1 MGSHR
6 TLLPGLMIAWLLL
19 LLVPMSAA
27 ATPACEEAEQLLI
40 SLEREQQQLADDHA
54 QLQAIFDGQVPSR
67 EQFTALIG
75 QPLDRPLINLPA
87 TPRIRSLEIPE
98 CPTLKSDLQ
107 ALVRQLGKQDQVL
120 LTLRHRITDR
130 NLTQRRVMLEL
141 TELNHSLDNLLSD
154 EALDPI
160 IRQDALL
167 LQSTLTRIW
176 TLVPSLDEDVANQ
189 NRNLLDQLWYN
200 TPILQAPTPI
210 TPEFRTLVKARL
222 DIQRQVRTLRGDMW
236 QRRQLARQIA
246 DSGGLTSVPALLLRE
261 ARRIGQRALDTLVL
275 VRYDLNAPI
284 RGSGYLPLV
293 QNLLALVL
301 GIAGFVLLV
310 KLARRTRHWA
320 LSLHERVI
328 RLSGERRWV
337 RNASRLISGVAPMLP
352 WFLLW
357 LILDQLNLS
366 LNTPSTKV
374 LFWLLPF
381 AHLYVIYGLLCL
393 LGEWLVGRV
402 AQSAGTYLS
411 GDQAQQVLEHSRAV
425 ARWLMIPWLPLLV
438 IWESLGPSLLY
449 YLMQAVLLV
458 CLYLALS
465 RLLNLRSKDYLVCLQ
480 AILPSRLDPVAE
492 RLLGGKLFPLF
503 APLLLPVALV
513 SFLVGFVDRVLVDF
527 DWYMSF
533 KARWFRL
540 RTRIVSDE
548 DDEQPQDSDEEV
560 EVHYERWFAQDVP
573 EGSKLPFI
581 DTGLVGAMEKS
592 IQRWHEE
599 KTDENSLVVAGEK
612 GSGKSI
618 SIRKLKSA
626 LEASCEGLNVIDIK
640 VPARTT
646 QPADIMALVG
656 KTLDVDLSENGAATL
671 VKSDEDR
678 PHTLVVLDEAQN
690 FFLAQQGGLEGWRQ
704 VLSLVNARLDNVFWL
719 LLINNQ
725 SWAYLC
731 NVFGRD
737 YQFRNVVKVKR
748 WAQSDIRSLIL
759 SRNHLSGYKVRYD
772 EVLLSSRGPEAG
784 NVRNAEQRYFSLLW
798 DACRGNPLV
807 ALRLWLTSIKV
818 QGREVL
824 VGLPT
829 PPSASILDSMGE
841 NALFVYAAIAT
852 HGSLASHEISG
863 VTCLPENVVRY
874 ALKGGFD
881 AGFLQKAEDSRYRL
895 VPLWYQ
901 PVISYLTR
909 KNLLNE

>member
-6 TLLPGLMIAWLLL
+6 RQMPALVMMCFLLL
-19 LLVPMSAA
+19 IPLFSTAN
-27 ATPACEEAEQLLI
+27 PACDEAEQLLS
-40 SLEREQQQLADDHA
+40 SLEKERQQLRHDRQ
-54 QLQAIFDGQVPSR
+54 QLQGFLDGQVPTR
-67 EQFTALIG
+67 EQLNDLLG
-75 QPLDRPLINLPA
+75 LPLDTPGITLPTRA
-87 TPRIRSLEIPE
+87 PARLLELPE
-98 CPTLKSDLQ
+98 CDALKNDLQ
-107 ALVRQLGKQDQVL
+107 ALQRQLGKLDQAL
-120 LTLRHRITDR
+120 LDLRHRFTDR
-130 NLTQRRVMLEL
+130 NLIQRQVLLAL
-141 TELNHSLDNLLSD
+141 TELNH
-154 EALDPI
+154 
-160 IRQDALL
+160 
-167 LQSTLTRIW
+167 TLTQLLEQDDIDPLIQQGALALQEYLAQTW
-176 TLVPSLDEDVANQ
+176 QLVPT
-189 NRNLLDQLWYN
+189 LDQDSTYQVQAQLDRLWYDS
-200 TPILQAPTPI
+200 PALQAPPTM
-210 TPEFRTLVKARL
+210 TRDYRTLIKVRL
-222 DIQRQVRTLRGDMW
+222 DIQREIRHLRGDLW
-236 QRRQLARQIA
+236 QRRQLGRQIA
-246 DSGGLTSVPALLLRE
+246 DMGGIAETPTLLARE
-261 ARRIGQRALDTLVL
+261 AQRIAQRALNTLIL
-275 VRYDLNAPI
+275 VRYDLNAPV
-284 RGSGYLPLV
+284 RGGGYLPLV
-293 QNLLALVL
+293 QNALALVL
-301 GIAGFVLLV
+301 GIAGFVLLI
-310 KLARRTRHWA
+310 KLARRTRGWA
-320 LSLHERVI
+320 LSLHEKVVSA
-328 RLSGERRWV
+328 SGERRWV
-337 RNASRLISGVAPMLP
+337 RNASRLISGLAPMLP
-352 WFLLW
+352 WLLLW
-357 LILDQLNLS
+357 LILNQLDLY

-393 LGEWLVGRV
+393 MGEWLVGRV

-411 GDQAQQVLEHSRAV
+411 GDQARQLLEHSRKI
-425 ARWLMIPWLPLLV
+425 ARWLMVPWLPLLV

-449 YLMQAVLLV
+449 YLMQAVLGI

-465 RLLNLRSKDYLVCLQ
+465 RLLALRSKDYLVCLQ
-480 AILPSRLDPVAE
+480 AILPSRLDPIAE
-492 RLLGGKLFPLF
+492 RLLSEKLFTLF

-540 RTRIVSDE
+540 RTRIATDE
-548 DDEQPQDSDEEV
+548 DVEQPQDSNEKV

-581 DTGLVGAMEKS
+581 DTGLVAAMEKS
-592 IQRWHEE
+592 IQRWHDN
-599 KTDENSLVVAGEK
+599 KSDENSLVVAGEK
-612 GSGKSI
+612 GSGKSM
-618 SIRKLKSA
+618 SIHKLERA
-626 LEASCEGLNVIDIK
+626 LETSCKDLNIIDIK

-646 QPADIMALVG
+646 QPAEILDLIG
-656 KTLDVDLSENGAATL
+656 KTLEVDLSEQGTAAL
-671 VKSDEDR
+671 VKSDEAR
-678 PHTLVVLDEAQN
+678 KPTLVVLDEAQN

-704 VLSLVNARLDNVFWL
+704 VLSLVNARLDNVFWV

-737 YQFRNVVKVKR
+737 YQFRNVVRVKR

-798 DACRGNPLV
+798 DACRGNPLI

-829 PPSASILDSMGE
+829 PPSAGILDSMGE
-841 NALFVYAAIAT
+841 NALFVFASIAT
-852 HGSLASHEISG
+852 HGSLTSQEISG

-881 AGFLQKAEDSRYRL
+881 AGFLQKAEDGRYRL

>member
-6 TLLPGLMIAWLLL
+6 RQLPGFVMACLLL
-19 LLVPMSAA
+19 LLPLARA

-40 SLEREQQQLADDHA
+40 SLEREYQQLQNDRQ
-54 QLQAIFDGQVPSR
+54 QLQRVIDGQIPSH
-67 EQFTALIG
+67 EQLETLIG
-75 QPLDRPLINLPA
+75 HSLDSPLITLPSTA
-87 TPRIRSLEIPE
+87 PSRSLELPE
-98 CPTLKSDLQ
+98 CPSLNSDLE
-107 ALVRQLGKQDQVL
+107 AIKRQLEKQDQAL
-120 LTLRHRITDR
+120 LVLRHQITDR
-130 NLTQRRVMLEL
+130 NLTQRRAMVSL
-141 TELNHSLDNLLSD
+141 TELNQQLESLLSAD
-154 EALDPI
+154 TLDPG
-160 IRQDALL
+160 IRQGALL
-167 LQSTLTRIW
+167 LQDNLASTWALIPR
-176 TLVPSLDEDVANQ
+176 LDEERSQQARAQ
-189 NRNLLDQLWYN
+189 LDQLWYDSPTLN
-200 TPILQAPTPI
+200 APVPVT
-210 TPEFRTLVKARL
+210 EAYRTLIKIRL
-222 DIQRQVRTLRGDMW
+222 DIQRQIRVLRGDIW

-246 DSGGLTSVPALLLRE
+246 DFGGLSASPALVARE
-261 ARRIGQRALDTLVL
+261 AQRIGQRAIDTMVL

-293 QNLLALVL
+293 QNVLALVL

-320 LSLHERVI
+320 LSLHEKVI
-328 RLSGERRWV
+328 SMSGDKRWV
-337 RNASRLISGVAPMLP
+337 RNASRLISGLAPMLP

-357 LILDQLNLS
+357 MILDQLDMR

-393 LGEWLVGRV
+393 MGEWLLGRV

-411 GDQAQQVLEHSRAV
+411 GDPAQQVIEHSRGV
-425 ARWLMIPWLPLLV
+425 ARWLMLPWLPLLV

-449 YLMQAVLLV
+449 YLMQTVLGV
-458 CLYLALS
+458 CLYIALS
-465 RLLNLRSKDYLVCLQ
+465 RLLTLRSKDYLVCLQ
-480 AILPSRLDPVAE
+480 AILPSRLDPIAE
-492 RLLGGKLFPLF
+492 RLLGERYFPLF
-503 APLLLPVALV
+503 APLLLPVALI
-513 SFLVGFVDRVLVDF
+513 SFLVGFIDRVLTDF
-527 DWYMSF
+527 DWYVSF

-540 RTRIVSDE
+540 RTRIASDE
-548 DDEQPQDSDEEV
+548 GNDQATDQDDEV
-560 EVHYERWFAQDVP
+560 EIHYERWFAQDVP

-581 DTGLVGAMEKS
+581 DTGLVAAIEKS
-592 IQRWHEE
+592 IQRWHED
-599 KTDENSLVVAGEK
+599 KTDENALVVAGEK

-618 SIRKLKSA
+618 SISKLKSA
-626 LEASCEGLNVIDIK
+626 LESSCESLKVIDIK

-646 QPADIMALVG
+646 MPADILALVG
-656 KTLDVDLSENGAATL
+656 DTLDVELGENGAAAL

-678 PHTLVVLDEAQN
+678 TPTLVVLDEAQN

-737 YQFRNVVKVKR
+737 YQFRNVIKVKR

-818 QGREVL
+818 QGRDVL

-829 PPSASILDSMGE
+829 PPSASLLDNMGE

-852 HGSLASHEISG
+852 HGTLTSNEISG
-863 VTCLPENVVRY
+863 VTCLPENVVGY

-881 AGFLQKAEDSRYRL
+881 AGFLQKAEDGRYRL

>member
-1 MGSHR
+1 MGSQHR
-6 TLLPGLMIAWLLL
+6 ISPGFLTLCWLLL
-19 LLVPMSAA
+19 LSLQAA
-27 ATPACEEAEQLLI
+27 ANPACEEAEELL
-40 SLEREQQQLADDHA
+40 LNMEREHQQLQDDQQQL
-54 QLQAIFDGQVPSR
+54 QRFIDGQVPTR
-67 EQFTALIG
+67 EQIETLIG
-75 QPLDRPLINLPA
+75 QPLDSPQIRLPA
-87 TPRIRSLEIPE
+87 SPPVRPSQLPD
-98 CPTLKSDLQ
+98 CQTLASDLK
-107 ALVRQLGKQDQVL
+107 ALQRQLVKLDQAV
-120 LTLRHRITDR
+120 LTLRHQITER
-130 NLTQRRVMLEL
+130 NPTQRRVMLAL
-141 TELNHSLDNLLSD
+141 TELYHSLENLLNAGD
-154 EALDPI
+154 IDPVI
-160 IRQDALL
+160 QQGALL
-167 LQSTLTRIW
+167 LQQDIARTWALI
-176 TLVPSLDEDVANQ
+176 PALDKASANQ
-189 NRNLLDQLWYN
+189 ARAELDQLWYN
-200 TPILQAPTPI
+200 SPALDAPVPVTPQY
-210 TPEFRTLVKARL
+210 RTLVKTRL
-222 DIQRQVRTLRGDMW
+222 DIQRQIRTLRGDIW
-236 QRRQLARQIA
+236 QRRQLIQQIA
-246 DSGGLTSVPALLLRE
+246 DNGGLTGAPALLARE
-261 ARRIGQRALDTLVL
+261 VQRIGQRALDTLVL
-275 VRYDLNAPI
+275 VRYDLNAPV
-284 RGSGYLPLV
+284 RGNGYLPLV
-293 QNLLALVL
+293 QNILALVL
-301 GIAGFVLLV
+301 GIAGFVMLV
-310 KLARRTRHWA
+310 KLAQRSRGWA
-320 LSLHERVI
+320 LALHDKVVQS
-328 RLSGERRWV
+328 SGERRWV
-337 RNASRLISGVAPMLP
+337 RNASRLISGIAPMLP

-357 LILDQLNLS
+357 FILDQLS
-366 LNTPSTKV
+366 LHLNAPSTKV

-393 LGEWLVGRV
+393 LGEWLIGRV

-411 GDQAQQVLEHSRAV
+411 GEQAQQVLDHSRSV
-425 ARWLMIPWLPLLV
+425 ARWLMLPWLPLLV

-449 YLMQAVLLV
+449 YVLQAILIV

-465 RLLNLRSKDYLVCLQ
+465 RLLALRSKDYLVCLQ
-480 AILPSRLDPVAE
+480 AILPSRLDPIAE
-492 RLLGGKLFPLF
+492 RLLSDRVFPLF
-503 APLLLPVALV
+503 APLLLPVALI

-540 RTRIVSDE
+540 RTRISSDE
-548 DDEQPQDSDEEV
+548 DSDQPQDSEEDV
-560 EVHYERWFAQDVP
+560 QVHYERWFAQDVP

-581 DTGLVGAMEKS
+581 DTGLVGAVEKS
-592 IQRWHEE
+592 ILRWHEN

-618 SIRKLKSA
+618 SIRKLTSA
-626 LEASCEGLNVIDIK
+626 LEASCEGLNILDLK

-646 QPADIMALVG
+646 DPADILALVG
-656 KTLDVDLSENGAATL
+656 ETLEVDLGEHGPAAL
-671 VKSDEDR
+671 VKSDEER
-678 PHTLVVLDEAQN
+678 QPTLVVLDEAQN

-818 QGREVL
+818 QGRDVL

-829 PPSASILDSMGE
+829 PPSAGVLDSMGE

-852 HGSLASHEISG
+852 HGTLSSHEISG

-874 ALKGGFD
+874 ALKGGSD
-881 AGFLQKAEDSRYRL
+881 AGFLQKAEDGRYRL